1 MILTEIEL
9 KDWGP
14 HRRIQAQGLG
24 PVVGL
29 LGPNGAGKS
38 MFLRALEYAF
48 TGKIEGSADS
58 YVRNQ
63 GQEGAANNASVRVRF
78 TKNGQQGLI
87 FRQVG
92 KTAKRSLEW
101 EGRTVTKAKDV
112 DELLA
117 QILGADKLALS
128 NAIFIA
134 QGDLSRLLFGTPGER
149 QELFSRLMLV
159 SYVEQRQNVV
169 DNKIKS
175 LSGGLQDF
183 TLLLDEAKAQV
194 ASDAQLLA
202 NLEYELQSQ
211 PDRGPDLELLKELLQ
226 VRSRFKETEQ
236 ELRSA
241 ETRKLDAQAA
251 LNRVRGEGLVGEA
264 LDAELERTRADR
276 DRQQTELDRARELE
290 AGARGRARALER
302 VAETQDRVSDLR
314 TQLEPLSGWE
324 QDRARV
330 PELRRQA
337 QVRAQWE
344 ERTRTWEQRK
354 SELTAVMT
362 EQQRAKTV
370 YDARTPE
377 LEREE
382 VRAKAELVEAQERR
396 AELRTQYQTV
406 DRALKLVDGG
416 QPGTCPLCGTQLA
429 ESMMFTAERRDQL
442 LAEGQQQT
450 ARVEALERRVRELT
464 EERQKLGHDKML
476 TQDALV
482 RTLTDV
488 QRLADERQ
496 ALNAG
501 DVPSSTLQKQIEA
514 LAESVQK
521 AELLTQ
527 NLNRLEEDLERAKNA
542 LDALPDT
549 GEPTPTPEQIG
560 ERERELVAT
569 RVRVTELERREQSLG
584 HVNRDLKLAESQ
596 VLDSKARHQTVVDK
610 LVEIEQRVEEKN
622 LTTDTSVS
630 GLEATITLVQEQQDR
645 RSETRGRIQQARD
658 SLNRSKDRLETL
670 ERRAEEDQE
679 RRLLIDELRRLR
691 QALTKDGVPAA
702 YIRYRFEQLVGLTQ
716 EHLTNLDANFAVE
729 QDPETFASFRFRRL
743 DQDSDYLMPQD
754 KLSGGQRTR
763 LTIAFLLAVQKLV
776 IPEVGFLVLDEP
788 GQGLDGEGVD
798 RLRDLFAGL
807 QHTMGGNENQIM
819 VCDHRPEFESAF
831 SSTIK
836 LKGGLQ

>member
-1 MILTEIEL
+1 MIITEIEL

-14 HRRIQAQGLG
+14 HRHIQAQGLG

-48 TGKIEGSADS
+48 TGKLEGAADS

-63 GQEGAANNASVRVRF
+63 GQEGAANNASVRVQF
-78 TKNGQQGLI
+78 LKNGQQGTI

-101 EGRTVTKAKDV
+101 EGQVLTKAKDV

-159 SYVEQRQNVV
+159 SYIEQRQNVV

-175 LSGGLQDF
+175 LGQGLQDF
-183 TLLLDEAKAQV
+183 TLLLDEARAAV
-194 ASDAQLLA
+194 TGDTQLLA
-202 NLEYELQSQ
+202 GLEEELKAQ
-211 PDRGPDLELLKELLQ
+211 PDRAPDLELLKELLQ
-226 VRSRFKETEQ
+226 ARNRFKETEQ
-236 ELRSA
+236 EMRAA

-264 LDAELERTRADR
+264 LDAELERTRTDR

-290 AGARGRARALER
+290 AGARSRVRALER
-302 VAETQDRVSDLR
+302 VSETQDQVSDLR
-314 TQLEPLSGWE
+314 TQLETLSGWE
-324 QDRARV
+324 QERERL

-337 QVRAQWE
+337 QARVQWE

-354 SELTAVMT
+354 AELTAVMT
-362 EQQRAKTV
+362 EQQRAKV
-370 YDARTPE
+370 AYDARVPE

-382 VRAKAELVEAQERR
+382 TQVKAELVEAQERR

-406 DRALKLVDGG
+406 DRALKLVEDG
-416 QPGTCPLCGTQLA
+416 QPGTCPLCGSQLA
-429 ESMMFTAERRDQL
+429 ESMMFTVERRDQL
-442 LAEGQQQT
+442 LAEGQQQGS
-450 ARVEALERRVRELT
+450 RVEALERRVRELT
-464 EERQKLGHDKML
+464 EERQKLERDRTL
-476 TQDALV
+476 AQETLV
-482 RTLTDV
+482 RALTDV
-488 QRLADERQ
+488 QRLSDERQ

-501 DVPSSTLQKQIEA
+501 DVPSETLQKQIET

-521 AELLTQ
+521 AELLTTS
-527 NLNRLEEDLERAKNA
+527 LARLEEALESNKSE
-542 LDALPDT
+542 LDRLP
-549 GEPTPTPEQIG
+549 EPDGPVPTPEQIG
-560 ERERELVAT
+560 ERERELTAT
-569 RVRVTELERREQSLG
+569 RARVTTLERREQSLG
-584 HVNRDLKLAESQ
+584 QVNRDLKLAESQ
-596 VLDSKARHQTVVDK
+596 VQDAKARHQTVVDK
-610 LVEIEQRVEEKN
+610 LVEYEELAGGRN
-622 LTTDTSVS
+622 LAPDTSVP
-630 GLEATITLVQEQQDR
+630 GLEAAITLVQEQQDR

-658 SLNRSKDRLETL
+658 SLERAKDRLRTL

-702 YIRYRFEQLVGLTQ
+702 YIRYRFEQLVSLTQ
-716 EHLTNLDANFAVE
+716 EHLTSLDANFAVE
-729 QDPETFASFRFRRL
+729 QDPDTFASFRFRRL